1 MKKTKKLLAALL
13 AAVMAVGLLAGA
25 ALADETGAGPVS
37 MAPAFGTVTI
47 KNAMAGVTYQL
58 YRVFDISG
66 VTGDGE
72 NKKSSF
78 ITNDKWDTVV
88 RTIADGFYT
97 VFGTGAGSII
107 IPEEDF
113 TTNANAQQFAE
124 AALKEGSSM
133 LPDETAVIATSG
145 THTFNGLTYGFY
157 VMKSSRANEKPK
169 YTVFTLNKAA
179 VEIDEKNPVYPQIK
193 KLVND
198 QKTISTDFNAR
209 FTYTIT
215 IKAAAG
221 TDEYT
226 VTDTMPVCI
235 KYVTGSL
242 ELQKKVGG
250 VTTDLERDTDYT
262 VTKEND
268 DVVALKLSPSLRY
281 SLTDGD
287 EVIITYQA
295 DLAPNEN
302 TLSAYSNTAKLTYET
317 NREISDLAAVFSGH
331 ISFYKVDGHTHSNLA
346 GAQFILKNAQGQ
358 YAVLDG
364 KGLTYSFKEWTN
376 NRAQAT
382 PIFTTGSTSPHTIRG
397 FKAGTYTLVET
408 EAPKDYVKADDTS
421 IKIEEVHNEAGDIT
435 SLTTAAAIIINNPG
449 SELPDTGGV
458 GTTLFYAAG
467 AALVLCAAALAVC
480 KRRRKA

>member
-13 AAVMAVGLLAGA
+13 AAVMAMGLLAGA
-25 ALADETGAGPVS
+25 ALADETGAGSVS

-47 KNAMAGVTYQL
+47 KNAMAGVNYQL

-66 VTGDGE
+66 VTEDG
-72 NKKSSF
+72 KKSSF
-78 ITNDKWDTVV
+78 ITNEKWDTVV
-88 RTIADGFYT
+88 RKIAKGFYT
-97 VFGTGAGSII
+97 VSGTGVGSII
-107 IPEEDF
+107 IPAEDF
-113 TTNANAQQFAE
+113 TLSANAQQFAE
-124 AALKEGSSM
+124 AALKEGSGIS
-133 LPDETAVIATSG
+133 PEVTETITTSG
-145 THTFNGLTYGFY
+145 THTFDGLTYGFY
-157 VMKSSRANEKPK
+157 VMKSSRANENPQ

-179 VEIDEKNPVYPQIK
+179 VEIDEKNPVFPQIE
-193 KLVND
+193 KLVNG
-198 QKTISTDFNAR
+198 QKTISTDFNTR

-226 VTDTMPVCI
+226 VTDTMPECI
-235 KYVTGSL
+235 KYVTDSL
-242 ELQKKVGG
+242 TLQKTVGSK
-250 VTTDLERDTDYT
+250 TTDLARGTDYT
-262 VTKEND
+262 VTEED
-268 DVVALKLSPSLRY
+268 DNVVALKLSPSLRN

-302 TLSAYSNTAKLTYET
+302 TLNAYSNTAKLTYET

-331 ISFYKVDGHTHSNLA
+331 ISFYKVDGHTRSNLA

-358 YAVLDG
+358 YAVLEGED
-364 KGLTYSFKEWTN
+364 LTYSFKEWTGDP
-376 NRAQAT
+376 AQAT
-382 PIFTTGSTSPHTIRG
+382 TIITTGSPNAHTIRG
-397 FKAGTYTLVET
+397 LKAGTYTLVET
-408 EAPKDYVKADDTS
+408 EAPQGYVKADDTS
-421 IKIEEVHNEAGDIT
+421 IEIKEVRDKDGIT
-435 SLTTAAAIIINNPG
+435 GLTTAAAIIINNPG
-449 SELPDTGGV
+449 SALPDTGGV